1 MTILVLSDSH
11 AALRFMRLCVE
22 TIKPNALIHLGDY
35 FDDGMAL
42 KESFPD
48 ISFYQVPGN
57 CDRYRCPP
65 GQPEILVDKV
75 CGVRLYMTHG
85 HRHQVKTG
93 IGALLKDARA
103 AKVDAVLY
111 GHTHC
116 ADCHREDD
124 GLWVMN
130 PGSCGYYGGSAGVI
144 EIRDGKIETC
154 RILKEEDLLRS
165 TETPRR

>member
-11 AALRFMRLCVE
+11 STLRFMRLCVE
-22 TIKPNALIHLGDY
+22 KIQPDALIHLGDY
-35 FDDGMAL
+35 FDDGTVL
-42 KESFPD
+42 KEAFPE
-48 ISFYQVPGN
+48 IPFYQVPGN

-65 GQPEILVDKV
+65 GQPEILVDRV

-85 HRHQVKTG
+85 HRHQVKLG

-111 GHTHC
+111 GHTHI
-116 ADCHREDD
+116 AECHREED

-130 PGSCGYYGGSAGVI
+130 PGSSGYYGGTAGILETRNGEI
-144 EIRDGKIETC
+144 EACKILREA
-154 RILKEEDLLRS
+154 DLLRQ
-165 TETPRR
+165 

>member
-11 AALRFMRLCVE
+11 STLRFMQQCVE

-35 FDDGMAL
+35 FDDGTAL
-42 KESFPD
+42 KELFPN
-48 ISFYQVPGN
+48 IPFFQVPGN

-65 GQPEILVDKV
+65 GQPEILVDSV

-85 HRHQVKTG
+85 HRHQVKSG

-103 AKVDAVLY
+103 ARVDAVLY
-111 GHTHC
+111 GHTHA
-116 ADCHREDD
+116 ADCHREAD

-130 PGSCGYYGGSAGVI
+130 PGSSGYYGGSAGMI
-144 EIRDGKIETC
+144 ETRDGSIVSC
-154 RILKEEDLLRS
+154 RNLREADLL
-165 TETPRR
+165 TAL